1 MGGREPQDDA
11 VRLERESRDVPEH
24 VQLPEGVL
32 TKAKHRQTEPVAALD
47 LELVDLQKALGFT
60 AESRQVEDAPIVMG
74 AGGKLEEPREFA
86 KDVLT
91 LDLLEPGSVVDEAAD
106 YRVALVVG
114 VVLGDGVDQA

>member
-11 VRLERESRDVPEH
+11 VRPEREPRDVPKH

-47 LELVDLQKALGFT
+47 LELVDLQKVLGFT
-60 AESRQVEDAPIVMG
+60 AEPRQVEDASIVMG
-74 AGGKLEEPREFA
+74 AGRKLEELREFA

-114 VVLGDGVDQA
+114 VVLGDGADQA